1 MSEFREEHLPPTLTL
16 WFCIGCN
23 SMGNFAGCPDGCRM
37 QPMEVVPATMFADL
51 LAMKHEL
58 HDKAAALEAV
68 LTRVRMPASAGDDPE
83 RIWHTLKS
91 EASKAL
97 VTLAASPQHP
107 PIQTPEPDAY
117 FEIERCSACGA
128 VEATQPCLGVCIRKV
143 GEFVACEHYEAMVAE
158 VDLFA
163 RHCDE
168 SMSLLR
174 RLHNVTARQGQW
186 TENLAYFQAVAR
198 KLPLAITRLS
208 VPFKE

>member
-1 MSEFREEHLPPTLTL
+1 MTEFRVKDLPPTLKL

-51 LAMKHEL
+51 LALKYEL
-58 HDKAAALEAV
+58 HDKAAAMQAV
-68 LTRVRMPASAGDDPE
+68 LMRIRTPASAGDDPE

-91 EASKAL
+91 DARKAL
-97 VTLAASPQHP
+97 VAVAASPQHP
-107 PIQTPEPDAY
+107 PIKTPEPDAY

-143 GEFVACEHYEAMVAE
+143 GEFVAREPYEAKFAD

-163 RHCDE
+163 RQCDE
-168 SMSLLR
+168 SMS
-174 RLHNVTARQGQW
+174 
-186 TENLAYFQAVAR
+186 
-198 KLPLAITRLS
+198 
-208 VPFKE
+208 